1 MLSLQVNPTVTV
13 GQIFQ
18 QIEADGRGI
27 QNIIELQPPFA
38 AVANRVLGSSVVTL
52 TVSLRSPYGEC
63 LLHTGSAVRAHTT
76 RTRPIRTCHALGRWT
91 DGVAYLSPNC
101 P

>member
-1 MLSLQVNPTVTV
+1 YRLLYTTSLDVLSLQVNPAVTV

-38 AVANRVLGSSVVTL
+38 AVSNRVLGSSMATL
-52 TVSLRSPYGEC
+52 TVSVHSP
-63 LLHTGSAVRAHTT
+63 
-76 RTRPIRTCHALGRWT
+76 IHACYDT
-91 DGVAYLSPNC
+91 
-101 P
+101 